1 MVEELLRNGGAECL
15 DFRRDPNCT
24 HVVVDDSTVTALP
37 ADVPKDL
44 PVVKSEW
51 FWASIQMDAC
61 AEEKLHVFSDHIGA
75 LLSPV
80 PSATAPV
87 SSKVFDYSNSST
99 GQLVTTPLGQHTIF
113 SPGKFK
119 SDFAKFS

>member
-1 MVEELLRNGGAECL
+1 MVEELQRNGGTECR
-15 DFRRDPNCT
+15 DFRRDTNCT

-37 ADVPKDL
+37 PDVPKEV

-80 PSATAPV
+80 PTVTTTSHI
-87 SSKVFDYSNSST
+87 ST
-99 GQLVTTPLGQHTIF
+99 GQLVTTPSQHAIF
-113 SPGKFK
+113 SPGKHMRAFF
-119 SDFAKFS
+119 FATCTLSATLTT